1 MIVKFALEETSVIL
15 SPRLTGEMVAF
26 IVLAEDPDIPNN
38 LLTVT

>member
-1 MIVKFALEETSVIL
+1 LRPVEHSETIL
-15 SPRLTGEMVAF
+15 SPRLTGDMVAF